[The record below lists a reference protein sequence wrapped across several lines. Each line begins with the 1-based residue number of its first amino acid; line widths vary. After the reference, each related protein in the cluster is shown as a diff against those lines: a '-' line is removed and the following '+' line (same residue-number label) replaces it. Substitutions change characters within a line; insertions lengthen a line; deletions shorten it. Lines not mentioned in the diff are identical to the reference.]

1 MTSSALWLLVSIP
14 LAVYVCGMAA
24 LAYGRSRSATLPTDA
39 TVPDSISVVVPA
51 RNEGATIGDC
61 LSALQNQ
68 TLPEHTTLQI
78 IVVDDHSGDATRS
91 KARARL
97 NTAVPAGADHPEP
110 AADHRVHCLPAEH
123 GRGKE
128 AAVAYGS
135 TQATGEVVLVVDADC
150 VPEPTWAATM
160 ARACTADTP
169 LVCGPVRYDIDDE
182 LWMERFQALEFLG
195 LNAYGAGTA
204 GLGVPTICN
213 GGNMGLHHSLV
224 EALPPDQ
231 LADQLAADEL
241 LLQHVAYRTEHRVR
255 YVWHEKARVET
266 APASSWRAFWNQ
278 RKRWA
283 HATRSYHPIP
293 GLLSAAILIVHAA
306 LIGAA
311 AVGLS
316 DPDAL
321 SQPAVAGLLAK
332 MGADLLLI
340 LPASHTVDHRNLM
353 RSFIPASLLQLV
365 YVVGAA
371 LHGVF
376 GAIRWKGRTVSE

>member
-1 MTSSALWLLVSIP
+1 
-14 LAVYVCGMAA
+14 
-24 LAYGRSRSATLPTDA
+24 
-39 TVPDSISVVVPA
+39 
-51 RNEGATIGDC
+51 
-61 LSALQNQ
+61 
-68 TLPEHTTLQI
+68 
-78 IVVDDHSGDATRS
+78 
-91 KARARL
+91 
-97 NTAVPAGADHPEP
+97 
-110 AADHRVHCLPAEH
+110 
-123 GRGKE
+123 
-128 AAVAYGS
+128 
-135 TQATGEVVLVVDADC
+135 
-150 VPEPTWAATM
+150 
-160 ARACTADTP
+160 
-169 LVCGPVRYDIDDE
+169 
-182 LWMERFQALEFLG
+182 
-195 LNAYGAGTA
+195 
-204 GLGVPTICN
+204 
-213 GGNMGLHHSLV
+213 MGLHHSLV